1 MDEQEENAYVLASSA
16 GYGFIVHF
24 KELYAKN
31 RAGKA
36 MLTVPEGYI
45 ALRPRLIQTLQK
57 DYVAIVTNDSH
68 LLIFK
73 VAALPE
79 LTKGKGNKLISLP
92 TKKSEDAPHTVVDCA
107 VLSATET
114 LTVISN
120 GKPFKMKPNDW
131 KLYINE
137 RAYRGSRL
145 PRGCKEIKKLLVT
158 KE

>member
-1 MDEQEENAYVLASSA
+1 MNDQDDNAYILASSA
-16 GYGFIVHF
+16 GYGFIVRF

-45 ALRPRLIQTLQK
+45 ALPPRRIQTLQK
-57 DYVAIVTNDSH
+57 DYIAIVTNDSH

-73 VAALPE
+73 LSALPE

-92 TKKSEDAPHTVVDCA
+92 TKKGDDTPHVVVDCA
-107 VLSATET
+107 ALTATDM

-120 GKPFKMKPNDW
+120 GKPFKMKPDDW
-131 KLYINE
+131 KLYLNE
-137 RAYRGSRL
+137 RAYRGNRL
-145 PRGCKEIKKLLVT
+145 PRGCKEIKKLVVT